1 MKYNTNPCGICKE
14 IYKEPEYKV
23 NAVNSCFVNSA
34 TAFLGYPSN
43 NLIQCDTLDKWNDC
57 MNQTKNERMDMY
69 PSSYQ
74 LRMSPSWGQTPHY
87 FPRLLNENNSIQNSY
102 DQCNEL
108 CKKDKFPNDCQLNC
122 YIDANSVIPVKENF
136 EENFEEKIKNP
147 KYDSEGNRIENSYKN
162 LNKNSITYNKLEKAH
177 PFIFWA
183 TFIIFITL
191 FIFII
196 NYFIKSLFTK
206 F

>member
-1 MKYNTNPCGICKE
+1 MNGKIRLSKSSISQTEKE
-14 IYKEPEYKV
+14 AVLKV
-23 NAVNSCFVNSA
+23 LDNG
-34 TAFLGYPSN
+34 FLGMGE
-43 NLIQCDTLDKWNDC
+43 Q
-57 MNQTKNERMDMY
+57 
-69 PSSYQ
+69 
-74 LRMSPSWGQTPHY
+74 
-87 FPRLLNENNSIQNSY
+87 
-102 DQCNEL
+102 
-108 CKKDKFPNDCQLNC
+108 
-122 YIDANSVIPVKENF
+122 VKL
-136 EENFEEKIKNP
+136 FEEKIKNP